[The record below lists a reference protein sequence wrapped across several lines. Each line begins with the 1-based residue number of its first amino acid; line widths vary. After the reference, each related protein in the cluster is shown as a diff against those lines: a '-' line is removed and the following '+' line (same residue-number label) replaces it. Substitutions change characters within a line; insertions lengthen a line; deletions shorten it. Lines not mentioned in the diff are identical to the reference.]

1 MLCKKVEYEDNF
13 DTNCRHIQYNSNVFQ
28 TNSNKQKQKLPYI
41 VTIIDT
47 IKTFYLLFSLISSFS
62 FYRANYSHAMD
73 LDLESRKKDHSTSTY
88 LCNPNRDRET
98 GSKGK
103 YVHRDCDRRTRGRS
117 VFTSTTCFLMA
128 IHSARKATV
137 LATWITCCC
146 VLNVTQDARYLLC
159 VR

>member
-1 MLCKKVEYEDNF
+1 M
-13 DTNCRHIQYNSNVFQ
+13 FQ

-88 LCNPNRDRET
+88 HCNPSRDVKPVPR
-98 GSKGK
+98 
-103 YVHRDCDRRTRGRS
+103 V
-117 VFTSTTCFLMA
+117 STFIAIVIVEYAEGLFLQA
-128 IHSARKATV
+128 P
-137 LATWITCCC
+137 LAS
-146 VLNVTQDARYLLC
+146 
-159 VR
+159 